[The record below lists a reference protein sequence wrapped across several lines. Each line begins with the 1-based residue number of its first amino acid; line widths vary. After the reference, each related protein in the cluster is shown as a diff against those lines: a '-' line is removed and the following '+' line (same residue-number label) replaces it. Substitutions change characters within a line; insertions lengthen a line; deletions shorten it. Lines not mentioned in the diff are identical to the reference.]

1 MRLIGDGVVDRD
13 GVEGLASRVG
23 YTSRHLTRLLT
34 QELGAG
40 PLALARAKRAQTARV
55 LLETTELGAADV
67 AFAAGFK
74 SVRQFNDTIRE
85 VYASTPTEL
94 RGRRGRGATG
104 GTLQLR
110 LAVRTP
116 FAGRAL
122 LTFLASHGVPGVE
135 AADETSYTRSMS
147 LPHGPALVTLEL
159 TDEPEPGPTAFVPAS
174 FTLTDLRDLSAAVER
189 VRRLLDADCDP
200 VAIGDAFAGDPLLGP
215 LVRERPGIRVP
226 GAVDGDELAV
236 RAVLGQ
242 QVSLAAGRTG
252 AGKLVRAY
260 GDPLPAAWTGSGVTH
275 TFPGAERLAGLD
287 PESLPMPRARGR
299 ALVGLCRTLADGD
312 VRLDRSADRD
322 AVRTSLLALPGIGPW
337 TADYVALRA
346 LGHPDAF
353 LPKDIG
359 VRDALRG
366 LGRDPADAPR
376 LAAAWSPWRSY
387 ALLHLWHTLGLE
399 DY

>member
-1 MRLIGDGVVDRD
+1 
-13 GVEGLASRVG
+13 
-23 YTSRHLTRLLT
+23 
-34 QELGAG
+34 
-40 PLALARAKRAQTARV
+40 
-55 LLETTELGAADV
+55 
-67 AFAAGFK
+67 
-74 SVRQFNDTIRE
+74 
-85 VYASTPTEL
+85 
-94 RGRRGRGATG
+94 
-104 GTLQLR
+104 

-122 LTFLASHGVPGVE
+122 LIFLASHGVPGIE
-135 AADETSYTRSMS
+135 TAHDTSYTRSLA
-147 LPHGPALVTLEL
+147 LPHGPGLVTLEL
-159 TDEPEPGPTAFVPAS
+159 TDVPEAGPTAFVPAT
-174 FTLTDLRDLSAAVER
+174 FRLTDLRDLSAAVER

-200 VAIGDAFAGDPLLGP
+200 VAIGDAFAGDPLLGA
-215 LVRERPGIRVP
+215 LVRSRPGLRVP

-252 AGKLVRAY
+252 AAKLVRAY
-260 GDPLPAAWTGSGVTH
+260 GEPLPASWTESSTLTH
-275 TFPGAERLAGLD
+275 VFPGAERLAGLD

-299 ALVGLCRTLADGD
+299 ALVGLCRILADRD
-312 VRLDRSADRD
+312 VRLDRGADRD
-322 AVRTSLLALPGIGPW
+322 AVRSSLLALPGIGPW
-337 TADYVALRA
+337 TADYIALRA
-346 LGHPDAF
+346 LGHPDVF

-366 LGRDPADAPR
+366 LGREPHDASR